1 MTIRG
6 LIFDFGGVL
15 WDMRWD
21 ASAELEREH
30 ELRERALP
38 ETLYTGDVWRQLAV
52 GVGDRDEWLSSAH
65 AELEAVAGRPLPAL
79 HQQWRERQHLIVQN
93 IELIRRLRGRYRMS
107 VLSNADL
114 SLAQRLRD
122 AGIRELFDDVV
133 VSAEVGVAKPEPRI
147 YALAAERLGLPPA
160 ECVFIDDAERNVD
173 AARASGMQAVYFR
186 VDRGDDLEHQL
197 RELGVEAPAAA

>member
-1 MTIRG
+1 
-6 LIFDFGGVL
+6 
-15 WDMRWD
+15 
-21 ASAELEREH
+21 
-30 ELRERALP
+30 
-38 ETLYTGDVWRQLAV
+38 
-52 GVGDRDEWLSSAH
+52 
-65 AELEAVAGRPLPAL
+65 

-122 AGIRELFDDVV
+122 AGIWDLFDDVI

-173 AARASGMQAVYFR
+173 AARATGMHAVYFR
-186 VDRGDDLEHQL
+186 VDGGHSEPRCSVDRRSPAATAASSATAARATASTAAEAAVTAGARRGDRRADGARKL
-197 RELGVEAPAAA
+197 RQVIGEDDRREVAVSAVPASRRPFRIDI